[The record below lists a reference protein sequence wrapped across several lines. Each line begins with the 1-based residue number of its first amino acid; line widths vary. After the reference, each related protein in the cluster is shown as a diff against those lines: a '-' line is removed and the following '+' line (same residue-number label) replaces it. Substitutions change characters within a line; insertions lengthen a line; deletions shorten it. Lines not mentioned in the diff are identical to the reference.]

1 MNLEI
6 CDKGNGSL
14 STVSGVSFL
23 IQVNNRSYPF
33 GITRSSHSRISVVR
47 KGAQKMKFLAGFS
60 FL

>member
-33 GITRSSHSRISVVR
+33 GIARSSHSRISVVR
-47 KGAQKMKFLAGFS
+47 KGAQKM
-60 FL
+60 